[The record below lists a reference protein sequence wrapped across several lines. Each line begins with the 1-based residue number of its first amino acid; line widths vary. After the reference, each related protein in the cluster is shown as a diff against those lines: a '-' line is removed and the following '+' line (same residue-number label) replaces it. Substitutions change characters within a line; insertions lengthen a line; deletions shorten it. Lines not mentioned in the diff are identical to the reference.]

1 MTDISEPIDQFDD
14 IPEFNASFICKNV
27 ALIITVARCRD
38 QNVNSSVDDLKSFD
52 SVRLGAKLDVMGDVL
67 GDIPDKNV
75 SVLGADDDVI
85 FVEEHF
91 LEPFIVR
98 EQHFLLIRVE
108 FEFTDRLVVQKV
120 DGLLIW
126 AK

>member
-1 MTDISEPIDQFDD
+1 MTSQSLMLPLFV
-14 IPEFNASFICKNV
+14 KMWH
-27 ALIITVARCRD
+27 LIITVARCRD

-52 SVRLGAKLDVMGDVL
+52 SVRLGAKLDVMGDIL
-67 GDIPDKNV
+67 GNIPDKNV
-75 SVLGADDDVI
+75 SVFGADDDVI

-91 LEPFIVR
+91 LESFIVR

-120 DGLLIW
+120 DGLLI
-126 AK
+126 